1 MNQYP
6 LTSIVIPSF
15 NGRGWLKQCINSIRQ
30 YTDEPYE
37 IIVVDDGSTDDTFD
51 YCASEK
57 VRFIS
62 LPKNGGFPAACNTGL
77 RLARGESLLLLNN
90 DVTVTKD
97 WLTLLLQGLYS
108 DPAIGIV
115 GPVTNYASGIQ
126 QIPVE
131 YRSVEQFQQ
140 IAAEHNRPDPQ
151 KWLEVNRI
159 VGLCFLFKREVL
171 ETIGYLD
178 ERFSPGHYEDD
189 DYCYRAR
196 LAGYRLLVL
205 GNILVHHEGSASFNK
220 EKKDKLQQILNRNR
234 MLYMEKWKVDPLQ
247 FIDKSHDAKE
257 G

>member
-1 MNQYP
+1 MNHYP
-6 LTSIVIPSF
+6 LTSIIIPSF
-15 NGRGWLKQCINSIRQ
+15 NGRVWLKQCIDSIRQ
-30 YTDEPYE
+30 FTDEPYE
-37 IIVVDDGSTDDTFD
+37 IIVVDDGSTDDTFK

-62 LPKNGGFPAACNTGL
+62 LPQNRGFPAACNRGL
-77 RLARGESLLLLNN
+77 RLARGDSLLLLNN
-90 DVTVTKD
+90 DVTVTKG

-108 DPAIGIV
+108 DPSIGIV

-131 YRSVEQFQQ
+131 FHAMEQFQH
-140 IAAEHNRPDPQ
+140 IAAEHNQSDPQ

-178 ERFSPGHYEDD
+178 EKFSPGHYEDD

-205 GNILVHHEGSASFNK
+205 GNVLVHHEGSASFNK
-220 EKKDKLQQILNRNR
+220 EKKEKLQRILTRNR

-247 FIDKSHDAKE
+247 FIDNSYDPKE